1 MKNHTKEWF
10 FFVWSENASSGSEL
24 LFPRYAATAVKYGTR
39 TLIKAA
45 VEVKK
50 KSGIA
55 LVKPAVQQ
63 RGEVFLLINE
73 ISSAIDRSGKLYPDE
88 SQFTEDHRND
98 QRRVRENK

>member
-45 VEVKK
+45 VEVVRQEQVGFFLPFFIIREITFF
-50 KSGIA
+50 SG
-55 LVKPAVQQ
+55 
-63 RGEVFLLINE
+63 
-73 ISSAIDRSGKLYPDE
+73 
-88 SQFTEDHRND
+88 H
-98 QRRVRENK
+98 